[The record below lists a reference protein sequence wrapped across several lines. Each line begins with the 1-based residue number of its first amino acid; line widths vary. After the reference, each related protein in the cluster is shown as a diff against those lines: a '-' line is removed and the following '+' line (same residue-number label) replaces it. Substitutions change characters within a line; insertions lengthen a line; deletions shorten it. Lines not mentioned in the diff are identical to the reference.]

1 MKRIALK
8 IDVDTCRGTLFG
20 VPTLIELLQRHE
32 ASGTFFFSLGPD
44 HSGREARHLSP
55 SRYYDLLTR
64 LYGLLLPAPDIGIR
78 GAVLYAR
85 RRAMPVSRSASMP
98 GTVCAGKIC
107 PLTADNAWIAAE
119 MEQAYRR
126 FAAVFGERH

>member
-20 VPTLIELLQRHE
+20 VPALIELLQRHE

-44 HSGREARHLSP
+44 TSGREARHLSP

-64 LYGLLLPAPDIGIR
+64 LYGLLLPAPDIGVR
-78 GAVLYAR
+78 GADRMRQARDAGFEVGIHAWNRVRWEKPSRLPTTPGLKPKWNRPAGVL
-85 RRAMPVSRSASMP
+85 P
-98 GTVCAGKIC
+98 
-107 PLTADNAWIAAE
+107 
-119 MEQAYRR
+119 R
-126 FAAVFGERH
+126 FR